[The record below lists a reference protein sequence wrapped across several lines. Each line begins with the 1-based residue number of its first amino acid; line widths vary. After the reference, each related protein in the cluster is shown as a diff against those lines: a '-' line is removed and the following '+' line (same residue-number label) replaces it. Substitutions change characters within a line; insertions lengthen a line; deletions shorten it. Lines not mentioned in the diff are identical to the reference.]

1 MAIGNL
7 TSLEA
12 LDISNVKDSETNWN
26 TVTGNMSALAPL
38 QNLTLL

>member
-12 LDISNVKDSETNWN
+12 LDISNMKYTDLNLN
-26 TVTGNMSALAPL
+26 IVTGNLSALAPL
-38 QNLTLL
+38 QSLRLL